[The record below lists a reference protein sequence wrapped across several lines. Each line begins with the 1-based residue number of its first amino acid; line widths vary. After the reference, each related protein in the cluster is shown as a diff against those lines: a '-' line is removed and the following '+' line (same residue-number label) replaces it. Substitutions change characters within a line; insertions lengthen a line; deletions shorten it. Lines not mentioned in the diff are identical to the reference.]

1 MIKIALSESG
11 FQINEETLTF
21 PVRIEQLK
29 DLLGECRHFK
39 AKYNNIFT
47 WDDLGIAAYSKEGK
61 EAESLQV
68 SLKQKNYKFSPKQV
82 FQGQLLF
89 KGEKVISYYHD
100 HKSERVKLFKGDK
113 DGALVAN
120 GVSAWFSVEEGNIE
134 TIELSEYKEAE
145 KEKFERLPV
154 DEKFQHFIPL
164 WEAWIAE
171 TTRIVPDGNEYY
183 NLTHGITKE
192 DINEYSKLDDDTVIP
207 DALLNFYKIHNV
219 EYDAVTSAFSF
230 SVNGWDYDLIPFDDI
245 AEDWLNIRYLQ
256 FGDEIEPEDLKDF
269 SPKVKA
275 DDYANPKWIP
285 FATGRNGDYLLFDT
299 DPSEEGKYGQV
310 IELQNES
317 WERNVVADS
326 LEDLIQKEIELIK
339 SGETKK
345 FDFILSNGD

>member
-11 FQINEETLTF
+11 FQINGETLTF
-21 PVRIEQLK
+21 PVRVEQLK

-47 WDDLGIAAYSKEGK
+47 WDDLGIVAYSKEGK
-61 EAESLQV
+61 MSEGLQV
-68 SLKQKNYKFSPKQV
+68 SLEQQEYKFSPKQV

-89 KGEKVISYYHD
+89 KGEEIISDYRA
-100 HKSERVKLFKGDK
+100 HKDERVKLFKGDK
-113 DGALVAN
+113 DGALVSN
-120 GVSAWFSVEEGNIE
+120 GVSAWFSLEEGSIE
-134 TIELSEYKEAE
+134 TIDFSGYQEAE

-154 DEKFQHFIPL
+154 DDEFQYFVPL

-171 TTRIVPDGNEYY
+171 TTRVVPDDNEYY

-192 DINEYSKLDDDTVIP
+192 DIKGHSKLDDDTVIP
-207 DALLNFYKIHNV
+207 EALINFYKIHNV

-230 SVNGWDYDLIPFDDI
+230 SVNGWGYDLIPFKDI
-245 AEDWLNIRYLQ
+245 AEEWQSIQYLQ
-256 FGDEIEPEDLKDF
+256 FGDDIAKEDLEDF

-275 DDYANPKWIP
+275 DDYANPKWVP

-299 DPSEEGKYGQV
+299 DPSDEGTYGQI

-317 WERNVVADS
+317 WQRNVVADS
-326 LEDLIQKEIELIK
+326 LADLIQKEIDLIK
-339 SGETKK
+339 GEGTEK
-345 FDFILSNGD
+345 FEFILRNGV